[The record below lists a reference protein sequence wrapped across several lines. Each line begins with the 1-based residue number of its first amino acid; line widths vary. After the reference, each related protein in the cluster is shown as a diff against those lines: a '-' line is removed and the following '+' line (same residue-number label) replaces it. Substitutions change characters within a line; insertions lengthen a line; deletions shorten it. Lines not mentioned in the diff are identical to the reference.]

1 MTQRAKWLGAG
12 GLVVLWLALVYVYFI
27 DVPPPQEVPLKFQ
40 SGQVAAAPIQQGS
53 TESWDVKSLHAQ
65 VPHELPTTPK
75 RNIFMAASL
84 PLSSEAQT
92 RLVAMRKKQTALAS
106 AAAVVNETA
115 PAPPALLPPS
125 PEEIARQQEELAAQV
140 LQQQEELHRK
150 QLLEQMAQY
159 RYLGYVN
166 QKGIQKAF
174 LGKGREIY
182 ILRQGDTLDGKF
194 LVALIETTAIKIRV
208 VESKLE
214 TTLKLSKDEGSAAG
228 T

>member
-1 MTQRAKWLGAG
+1 MN
-12 GLVVLWLALVYVYFI
+12 
-27 DVPPPQEVPLKFQ
+27 E
-40 SGQVAAAPIQQGS
+40 AP
-53 TESWDVKSLHAQ
+53 
-65 VPHELPTTPK
+65 
-75 RNIFMAASL
+75 
-84 PLSSEAQT
+84 
-92 RLVAMRKKQTALAS
+92 
-106 AAAVVNETA
+106 
-115 PAPPALLPPS
+115 PAPPAPLPPS
-125 PEEIARQQEELAAQV
+125 PEEIARQQKELTAQA
-140 LQQQEELHRK
+140 LRQQEELHRK

-166 QKGIQKAF
+166 QRGVQKAF

-214 TTLKLSKDEGSAAG
+214 TTLKLSKDEGPAAG